1 MLDGLQTND
10 GGDDPYI
17 VHLNPTVHFE
27 IDAESRLEAQSK
39 AMQQLVD
46 GIETTNL
53 DIEQVE
59 LGGIVPNHPAMLK
72 QQLGLDESLDN
83 MFEPPSDTDMQIGD
97 DFDGDG
103 SGDDE
108 SSSE

>member
-46 GIETTNL
+46 
-53 DIEQVE
+53 
-59 LGGIVPNHPAMLK
+59 
-72 QQLGLDESLDN
+72 
-83 MFEPPSDTDMQIGD
+83 
-97 DFDGDG
+97 
-103 SGDDE
+103 
-108 SSSE
+108 